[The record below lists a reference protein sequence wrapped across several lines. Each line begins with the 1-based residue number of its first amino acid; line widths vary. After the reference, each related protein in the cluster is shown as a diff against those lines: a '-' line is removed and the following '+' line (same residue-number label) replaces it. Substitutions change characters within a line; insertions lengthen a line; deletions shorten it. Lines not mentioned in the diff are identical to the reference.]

1 MECMWHRFTFCPFW
15 NIHEKINVNV
25 GKGLLF
31 SKLCVTWPLNSRLFG
46 G

>member
-25 GKGLLF
+25 KKDLSF
-31 SKLCVTWPLNSRLFG
+31 SKLCVTWPSNSRLFG